1 MISAPTP
8 LAMDKHH
15 LRQLAAHATTGNVF
29 AESHID
35 LLRQAFNAD
44 TSGRSRLALILTLTE
59 IRDMATTQVRQTLAR
74 LYKESWAR
82 SRELHNWQSRYAE
95 MSEGVLTQIT
105 G

>member
-1 MISAPTP
+1 MIPAPQP

-15 LRQLAAHATTGNVF
+15 LRQLADHATTGNAF
-29 AESHID
+29 TEEHID

-44 TSGRSRLALILTLTE
+44 TSGRARMALLITLTE

-95 MSEGVLTQIT
+95 LSEVVLAQVTD
-105 G
+105 